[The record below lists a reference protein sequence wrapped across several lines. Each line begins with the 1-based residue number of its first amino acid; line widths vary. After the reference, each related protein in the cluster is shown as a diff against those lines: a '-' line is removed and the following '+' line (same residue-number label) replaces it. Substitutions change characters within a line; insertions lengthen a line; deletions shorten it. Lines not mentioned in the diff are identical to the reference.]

1 MIRKSKDILMLM
13 TQILPF
19 LFIAV
24 LLFTIHP
31 VKVHADLKLWISSF
45 QDQSYYEQ
53 MGELYNR
60 KTGKE
65 LNLIVEAYGFREMP
79 DKLGAVM
86 QTGQGVPD
94 LVQLDETF
102 FGVFLNGPSPFP
114 TSLRKSEN
122 PN

>member
-1 MIRKSKDILMLM
+1 M

-60 KTGKE
+60 KTGR
-65 LNLIVEAYGFREMP
+65 N
-79 DKLGAVM
+79 
-86 QTGQGVPD
+86 
-94 LVQLDETF
+94 
-102 FGVFLNGPSPFP
+102 
-114 TSLRKSEN
+114 
-122 PN
+122 